1 MALGSHLFDGFSQVV
16 DGHQAAERGALS
28 PWDNQ
33 PVKRI
38 HVFWQP
44 NFSGGHTQLAED
56 GYMFGE
62 IALYR

>member
-1 MALGSHLFDGFSQVV
+1 
-16 DGHQAAERGALS
+16 
-28 PWDNQ
+28 
-33 PVKRI
+33 
-38 HVFWQP
+38 VFWQP